1 MKVKVYS
8 ITQCPWCDKVKKY
21 LKSKSVDFEEH
32 NIEESDEDAKACL
45 ALSGDTMVPVI
56 TPDDK
61 EYVVG
66 FDKAKLD
73 TMLKLQ

>member
-1 MKVKVYS
+1 MVKVYS

-21 LKSKSVDFEEH
+21 LKSKNVEFEEH
-32 NIEESDEDAKACL
+32 NIEESDEDAKACQD
-45 ALSGDTMVPVI
+45 LSGDTMVPVI
-56 TPDDK
+56 TPDGK

-73 TMLKLQ
+73 TMLNLQ

>member
-1 MKVKVYS
+1 MVKVYS

-21 LKSKSVDFEEH
+21 LKSKNVAFEEH
-32 NIEESDEDAKACL
+32 NIENSDEDAKACE

-66 FDKAKLD
+66 FDKAKIDNILG
-73 TMLKLQ
+73 LQ

>member
-8 ITQCPWCDKVKKY
+8 ITQCPWCDKAKKY
-21 LKSKSVDFEEH
+21 LKSKNVDFEEL
-32 NIEESDEDAKACL
+32 NIENSEEDAKACL

-56 TPDDK
+56 TADNK

-66 FDKAKLD
+66 FDKEKIDSILGI
-73 TMLKLQ
+73 K

>member
-1 MKVKVYS
+1 MVKVYS

-21 LKSKSVDFEEH
+21 LKSKNVDFEEH
-32 NIEESDEDAKACL
+32 NIENSDEDAKACET
-45 ALSGDTMVPVI
+45 LSGDTMVPVI

-66 FDKAKLD
+66 FDKAKID
-73 TMLKLQ
+73 TMLGLQ